1 VCRNTG
7 WKIDWQPRQIVSGSR
22 TVERRHRAD
31 GWVRTSETAWWV
43 STSVMSAA
51 TCQMAIR
58 GRWSIENQNHHVRDV
73 ALREDHCSTRI
84 ERLNCFNAWTG
95 GNS

>member
-1 VCRNTG
+1 
-7 WKIDWQPRQIVSGSR
+7 
-22 TVERRHRAD
+22 
-31 GWVRTSETAWWV
+31 
-43 STSVMSAA
+43 MSAA

-58 GRWSIENQNHHVRDV
+58 GHWSIENQNHHVRDV